1 MGMLGNSFW
10 LILLLGKVSFH
21 LTPDVSPLDRFP
33 LIIRTLSSRE
43 REFNFYNPI
52 FEIYTEGN
60 E

>member
-1 MGMLGNSFW
+1 M

-21 LTPDVSPLDRFP
+21 LAVGFSPLNRLS
-33 LIIRTLSSRE
+33 LIVGALTTGK